1 MALYKIED
9 TNEIPHTFSLC
20 LLAINAV
27 ARKKAITDE
36 GDVVVLNDDGT
47 WIYENGKAKGDIELI
62 MNSLTFSKHSD
73 SAFKLKSTKI
83 DAAFWIPPPKKNGHL
98 KK

>member
-9 TNEIPHTFSLC
+9 TNKILHTFSLC
-20 LLAINAV
+20 FFAFNAV
-27 ARKKAITDE
+27 ASKKVITDK
-36 GDVVVLNDDGT
+36 GDVVVLDDDGT

-73 SAFKLKSTKI
+73 STFKLKSTKT
-83 DAAFWIPPPKKNGHL
+83 DAAF
-98 KK
+98 